1 MDEPGLRRDPPV
13 IEREIEIATAD
24 GAMPCFV
31 VHPDEGGPHPVVL
44 VYMDALGI
52 REELRDMAR
61 RFASAGYCAMLP
73 NLFYR
78 DGGPSFDAAPL
89 AEGRLD
95 PRMMALNDTLTM
107 DMTVRDTAALL
118 AVAARDPAAGRR
130 AAAVGYCMG
139 GRHAIAAAAAYPD
152 RIRAIASLHG
162 GRLVTDAPDSPH
174 RRLAAAR
181 AEAYFGWADDDP
193 TAPAAHETAV
203 AEVLAARAAPGRLE
217 HHAGALHGFM
227 FPERYCYHKQ
237 AAERVWARLFAL
249 FRRTIDGP
257 TTPTEG

>member
-1 MDEPGLRRDPPV
+1 M
-13 IEREIEIATAD
+13 IERDVALNAED
-24 GAMPCFV
+24 GMMPCFV
-31 VHPDEGGPHPVVL
+31 AHPDEGGPHPVVL

-61 RFASAGYCAMLP
+61 RVASAGYYAMLP

-78 DGGPSFDAAPL
+78 DGGPNFDAAPL

-95 PRMMALNDTLTM
+95 PRMMALNDALTM
-107 DMTVRDTAALL
+107 DMTVRDTAAML
-118 AVAARDPAAGRR
+118 AFAARDPAAGPR

-139 GRHAIAAAAAYPD
+139 GRHAIAAAAAYPE
-152 RIRAIASLHG
+152 RILAIASLHG

-174 RRLAAAR
+174 RRLAVAR

-193 TAPAAHETAV
+193 TAPAAHERAV
-203 AEVLAARAAPGRLE
+203 ADVLTARAAPGRLE
-217 HHAGALHGFM
+217 HHSGALHGFT
-227 FPERYCYHKQ
+227 FPERYCYHKK

-257 TTPTEG
+257 RARTEG